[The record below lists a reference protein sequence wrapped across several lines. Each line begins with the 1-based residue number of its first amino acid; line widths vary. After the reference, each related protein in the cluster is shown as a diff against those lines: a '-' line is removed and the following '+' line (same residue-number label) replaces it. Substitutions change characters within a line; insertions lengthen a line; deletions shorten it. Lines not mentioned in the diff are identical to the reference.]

1 VNAVRCLLG
10 ACAALVLLAAPLRAQ
25 GLGDTAAREKS
36 KRTTKG
42 QKKDA
47 GRVFNNDDLEAGRPP
62 GWKKTEGS
70 AEAAAP
76 AADGDAGER
85 PVPAEDD
92 RLTQERPFLDAINAA
107 DAEVTRVQGLIKE
120 LQDKLNPMSTSYIFG
135 ASGSNDANE
144 ELRVREELRQAERD
158 MTSAREQAA
167 AARKTLEDFR
177 QGRPV
182 QRPE

>member
-1 VNAVRCLLG
+1 VSAARCLLG
-10 ACAALVLLAAPLRAQ
+10 ACAAIVLLATPLRAQ

-36 KRTTKG
+36 KRTTKA

-47 GRVFNNDDLEAGRPP
+47 GRVFTNDDLEAGRPP

-70 AEAAAP
+70 GEAAAP
-76 AADGDAGER
+76 VSDADAR
-85 PVPAEDD
+85 PAPAEDD

-107 DAEVTRVQGLIKE
+107 DAEVTRVVGLIKE

-158 MTSAREQAA
+158 MASAREQAA

>member
-1 VNAVRCLLG
+1 
-10 ACAALVLLAAPLRAQ
+10 
-25 GLGDTAAREKS
+25 
-36 KRTTKG
+36 
-42 QKKDA
+42 
-47 GRVFNNDDLEAGRPP
+47 
-62 GWKKTEGS
+62 
-70 AEAAAP
+70 
-76 AADGDAGER
+76 
-85 PVPAEDD
+85 
-92 RLTQERPFLDAINAA
+92 
-107 DAEVTRVQGLIKE
+107 VQGLIKE

-158 MTSAREQAA
+158 VASAREQAA